1 MLVRMGYI
9 ALRHGDI
16 AEARATFEQSLTG
29 YKAIGSNIDIAFVLE
44 GLASVAVAQSM
55 PELALRLFA
64 WADATREVIDHT
76 RPPVEQAEVDRE
88 LATIRAQLDETA
100 IAAAWASGQA
110 LTLEQAIE
118 EALHH

>member
-1 MLVRMGYI
+1 
-9 ALRHGDI
+9 
-16 AEARATFEQSLTG
+16 
-29 YKAIGSNIDIAFVLE
+29 
-44 GLASVAVAQSM
+44 M